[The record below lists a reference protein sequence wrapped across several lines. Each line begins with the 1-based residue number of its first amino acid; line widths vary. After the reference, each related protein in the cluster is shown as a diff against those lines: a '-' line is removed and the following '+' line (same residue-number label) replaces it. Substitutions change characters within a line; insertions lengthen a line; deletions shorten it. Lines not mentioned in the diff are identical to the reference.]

1 MKEYKTVACLTEDAT
16 RFEDSIQLHYN
27 REGLSG
33 GFLGPPADICPPIE
47 KLRKGTEINLFF
59 DQPEGG
65 TVLRVELARGGM
77 TIDEA
82 IEELEAGAIMWERH
96 GTPFRARVLKLGAEG
111 LKRIRH
117 DREAM
122 QATHILLLP
131 GETIE

>member
-1 MKEYKTVACLTEDAT
+1 MEEHKVIACLTEDAT
-16 RFEDSIQLHYN
+16 RFGDSIQLHYN

-33 GFLGPPADICPPIE
+33 GFLGPLADICPPIE
-47 KLRKGTEINLFF
+47 KLRKGTEINIFF

-65 TVLRVELARGGM
+65 TVLRVELVRDGM

-82 IEELEAGAIMWERH
+82 IEELEAGAIMWENR
-96 GTPFRARVLKLGAEG
+96 GIPFRARVLRLGAEG

-122 QATHILLLP
+122 HAKHVLLLP
-131 GETIE
+131 GETTE